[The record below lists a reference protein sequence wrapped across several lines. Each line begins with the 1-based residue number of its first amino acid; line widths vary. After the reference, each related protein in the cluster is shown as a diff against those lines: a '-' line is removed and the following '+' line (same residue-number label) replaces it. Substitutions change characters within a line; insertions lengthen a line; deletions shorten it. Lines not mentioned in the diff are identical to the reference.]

1 MNMHAGVEEPEHS
14 HAIQQVERNCPTGDD
29 ANERKA
35 LTGQTRRYKI
45 LAGILVGKQQIGS
58 PRKRTEDEICILGEQ
73 NLMRKADVS
82 GCELNFAKG
91 VFYL

>member
-35 LTGQTRRYKI
+35 FTGETRQRYKI
-45 LAGILVGKQQIGS
+45 LTGILVGK
-58 PRKRTEDEICILGEQ
+58 
-73 NLMRKADVS
+73 
-82 GCELNFAKG
+82 
-91 VFYL
+91 